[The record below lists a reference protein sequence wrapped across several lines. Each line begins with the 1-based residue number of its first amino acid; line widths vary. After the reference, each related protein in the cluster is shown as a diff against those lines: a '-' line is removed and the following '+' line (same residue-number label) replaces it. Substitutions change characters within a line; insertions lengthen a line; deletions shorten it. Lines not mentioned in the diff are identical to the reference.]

1 MPAVTTYF
9 NDEEYGK
16 LIQEAKN
23 RKKSVPALVAE
34 TVREAM
40 PWIFHKKSITCF
52 LQALQ

>member
-9 NDEEYGK
+9 NDKEYAK
-16 LIQEAKN
+16 LIQEAKI

-40 PWIFHKKSITCF
+40 P
-52 LQALQ
+52 

>member
-16 LIQEAKN
+16 LIEEAKI
-23 RKKSVPALVAE
+23 RKITVPALVVE

-40 PWIFHKKSITCF
+40 P
-52 LQALQ
+52 